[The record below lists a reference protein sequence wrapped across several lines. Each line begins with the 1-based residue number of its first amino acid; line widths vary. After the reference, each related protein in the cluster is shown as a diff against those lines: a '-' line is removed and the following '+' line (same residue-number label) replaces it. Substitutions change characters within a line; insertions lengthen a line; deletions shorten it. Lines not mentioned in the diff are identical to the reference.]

1 MKFRMPSFGLRFQ
14 ADAGQTINQILRR
27 KDFERQAGGTFWW
40 GIGESKGRMIRLL
53 AEKNPRPT
61 VIFSLMLTRP
71 HRRSSNPDGV
81 LLWDAYKTETGG
93 TERLPPHAV
102 VISGA
107 HDSAGNQKST
117 YYSLVCA
124 GPDSIYNSDSGT
136 LNIAMLRNFGD
147 NGRPIGPSQVTAVAE
162 RTTARS
168 SASLHY
174 PVTARATLVAP
185 FAVKLIRLDYFHPS
199 EKQLLDEV
207 SLDGKNPDDWMRT
220 TKLLRQRT
228 TETTQWMIAS
238 HGELR

>member
-1 MKFRMPSFGLRFQ
+1 
-14 ADAGQTINQILRR
+14 
-27 KDFERQAGGTFWW
+27 
-40 GIGESKGRMIRLL
+40 MITLL
-53 AEKNPRPT
+53 AKNPRPP

-107 HDSAGNQKST
+107 HDSAGKQKST
-117 YYSLVCA
+117 YYALVCA
-124 GPDSIYNSDSGT
+124 SPDSIYDSGSGT

-147 NGRPIGPSQVTAVAE
+147 NGRPIGPSQVTAVAKW
-162 RTTARS
+162 TTDRS
-168 SASLHY
+168 GASLHY
-174 PVTARATLVAP
+174 PINARATLVAP
-185 FAVKLIRLDYFHPS
+185 FAVKLVAPRLLSPR

-220 TKLLRQRT
+220 TKLLRQRIS
-228 TETTQWMIAS
+228 ETTQ
-238 HGELR
+238 